1 MTPCAAQTVAAAH
14 RRAARAIH
22 HDDATSPYPSAMDLY
37 VTCKTCHPIL
47 SPRRPRRA
55 PIPTPAGVLS
65 GCRSRRGEQQRH
77 PAVNVGTSARPS
89 APSPNPNA
97 RWPNV
102 RRPWLTLTLTPF
114 PQVGEALLSDRELAF
129 EAVFYFAP
137 ASSTASV
144 AAIRDRHANGR
155 HAPTPNAR
163 PYVAPKHYYAHI
175 LFFVAS
181 SQQPAATSQQ
191 RLPRSAPATPTAVT
205 PQRPTVE
212 RQTTVVAARAMAS
225 IRGPRTAGGPLAV
238 FYFGTRFVNR
248 IGCRDP
254 RSQRQRPPRP
264 NAQRPNARPTTAV
277 VLRADRFTVFVLAPA
292 SPTAPVAAIRSRNA
306 NGRPRILSR
315 LPQRRGPSDA
325 CPCTLAILSDCR
337 DGDGRPTLPHE

>member
-1 MTPCAAQTVAAAH
+1 M
-14 RRAARAIH
+14 RA
-22 HDDATSPYPSAMDLY
+22 
-37 VTCKTCHPIL
+37 
-47 SPRRPRRA
+47 
-55 PIPTPAGVLS
+55 VL
-65 GCRSRRGEQQRH
+65 
-77 PAVNVGTSARPS
+77 
-89 APSPNPNA
+89 
-97 RWPNV
+97 
-102 RRPWLTLTLTPF
+102 
-114 PQVGEALLSDRELAF
+114 
-129 EAVFYFAP
+129 FYFAP
-137 ASSTASV
+137 ASSTSSV
-144 AAIRDRHANGR
+144 AAIRDRHASGR

-175 LFFVAS
+175 FFVAS

-212 RQTTVVAARAMAS
+212 RQTPTAAVMLM
-225 IRGPRTAGGPLAV
+225 P
-238 FYFGTRFVNR
+238 FYFSTRVVNR
-248 IGCRDP
+248 IGCRDL